1 MKVSIR
7 DYSKRV
13 RGIIKEGPVH
23 YDMFDTGQIFS
34 PGEDQTIEE
43 NPVAHANKPEFQRR
57 FRPSEGYMEG
67 VIKDLKNL
75 IEFAQVNHIQLK
87 FFIIP
92 LYNTKYLDSGPDEL
106 DRFKKE
112 LSKMTDFWDFS
123 GLNSITTNKYYY
135 YETWHFRNIVGN
147 MVLSRILGNKDV
159 TVPEDFGIFVT
170 AQNVDSHL
178 QYLRQQ
184 MKKYLKKEDQ

>member
-1 MKVSIR
+1 
-7 DYSKRV
+7 
-13 RGIIKEGPVH
+13 
-23 YDMFDTGQIFS
+23 
-34 PGEDQTIEE
+34 
-43 NPVAHANKPEFQRR
+43 VAHANKPEFQRR

-75 IEFAQVNHIQLK
+75 IEFAQENHIQLK
-87 FFIIP
+87 FFVIP

-106 DRFKKE
+106 DRFKKA
-112 LSKMTDFWDFS
+112 LSRMTDFWDFS

-135 YETWHFRNIVGN
+135 YETWHFRNMVGD
-147 MVLSRILGNKDV
+147 MVLSRMLGNKDV

-170 AQNVDSHL
+170 AQNIDSHL

-184 MKKYLKKEDQ
+184 MMEHLKKKEQ